1 MPLCG
6 MEAPAAV
13 EWSTAPSPG
22 AAGYCFDRFR
32 LIQPPSLKVRLVSAV
47 CYERGADIT
56 SSTFQLNCIIQR

>member
-47 CYERGADIT
+47 CYERGIVIRTLEIT
-56 SSTFQLNCIIQR
+56 L